1 MVSTDFFS
9 PGGVTMFL
17 KAVSIV
23 TVVILL
29 LVASSPFLERLK
41 DVANIY
47 NHLVTID
54 KTIERNMDE
63 ETRQVVPTVKELLWL
78 LEEHKAHLSLLG

>member
-1 MVSTDFFS
+1 MVSTDFFFT
-9 PGGVTMFL
+9 GGVTMFL
-17 KAVSIV
+17 KGVFIV

-47 NHLVTID
+47 NHLVKID

-63 ETRQVVPTVKELLWL
+63 ETRNVVPTVKELLWL